1 MSMQDPVSDM
11 LTRIRNAQARH
22 KGSVTMPSSRAK
34 VEIAALLEK
43 EGYIRGHVVSKDK
56 KPELTIELKYFN
68 GQPVIEM
75 LKRISKPG
83 LRVYKAST
91 DLPNVLRGLGIAVVS
106 TSRGLMTDREA
117 RKLGVGGEIVCYV
130 A

>member
-22 KGSVTMPSSRAK
+22 KENVTMPSSRAK
-34 VEIAALLEK
+34 IEIAALLEK
-43 EGYIRGHVVSKDK
+43 EGYIRGHSVSKGQ
-56 KPELTIELKYFN
+56 KPELTVELKYFN
-68 GQPVIEM
+68 GEPVIEM

-83 LRVYKAST
+83 LRIYKASK
-91 DLPNVLRGLGIAVVS
+91 DLPSVLRGLGIAVVS

-117 RKLGVGGEIVCYV
+117 RKLGIGGEIVCYV